1 MAVRKRYYFITW
13 VEEEALGIGYA
24 EEGYQF
30 DFLSEGRYYPDW
42 EPVLFTL
49 KDGGYA
55 DYQAND
61 LGWPLCSEKLKRI
74 IEQHA
79 LPDDNI
85 QWLAAKVVGPGG
97 EQRDYYILHLSER
110 PDVLDK
116 ERTLFAEGDV
126 VVKPYFSAK
135 AIGSHRVFSF
145 HGGQFR
151 VIVSAE
157 IRDAILSAN
166 CTGIDF
172 YEARIV

>member
-49 KDGGYA
+49 KDGSYA

-61 LGWPLCSEKLKRI
+61 LGWPLCSEKLRKI
-74 IEQHA
+74 IEQNA
-79 LPDDNI
+79 SLDDSI
-85 QWLAAKVVGPGG
+85 QWLAARVVGPGG
-97 EQRDYYILHLSER
+97 EQRGYYILHLPER
-110 PDVLDK
+110 LDVLDK
-116 ERTLFAEGDV
+116 KRTLFAEGDV
-126 VVKPYFSAK
+126 VVKPYFSVE

-151 VIVSAE
+151 VVVSAE
-157 IRDAILSAN
+157 VRNAILSES

-172 YEARIV
+172 YEARTV